1 MRKILLFGLKSVRQ
15 KLFHFMILPK
25 AESTGEFNTEV
36 KACHDDS
43 QVAEYICRLEMKN
56 FEEHFF
62 LS

>member
-1 MRKILLFGLKSVRQ
+1 
-15 KLFHFMILPK
+15 MIFPK
-25 AESTGEFNTEV
+25 VESIGESNTEV
-36 KACHDDS
+36 RTCHDDS